1 MKRKRD
7 HSFNYHAVHKNVM
20 RDRANRSVTE
30 QGMKALRSALDDAL
44 KRQAH
49 KEEVTG
55 GKQHE

>member
-7 HSFNYHAVHKNVM
+7 HSFNYHAAHKNVM

-30 QGMKALRSALDDAL
+30 QGAKALRSALEEAKL
-44 KRQAH
+44 RLEHRQ
-49 KEEVTG
+49 EVIG